1 MKELGV
7 TNHKDINQKLS
18 NEDAYK
24 RARPTHVTLIV
35 QTQEGLK
42 NLFKIVSASLVKY
55 YYRTPRIPRSLLN
68 EYREGILVGT
78 ACDEGELFTAV
89 MQRDQSEVEKIAKY
103 YDFIEVQP
111 PKLYQDLIDR
121 ELIRDTET
129 LYEIYERILKAEK
142 VQVFQ

>member
-7 TNHKDINQKLS
+7 TNHKDINKSYQMKMPI
-18 NEDAYK
+18 N
-24 RARPTHVTLIV
+24 ARPTHVTLIV
-35 QTQEGLK
+35 QNQDGLK

-89 MQRDQSEVEKIAKY
+89 MQRDQSEVEK
-103 YDFIEVQP
+103 
-111 PKLYQDLIDR
+111 
-121 ELIRDTET
+121 
-129 LYEIYERILKAEK
+129 
-142 VQVFQ
+142 

>member
-1 MKELGV
+1 MILRLRLISSLRWFKEMKELGV

-68 EYREGILVGT
+68 EYREGILVGAT
-78 ACDEGELFTAV
+78 CDEGELFTLCNA
-89 MQRDQSEVEKIAKY
+89 
-103 YDFIEVQP
+103 
-111 PKLYQDLIDR
+111 
-121 ELIRDTET
+121 
-129 LYEIYERILKAEK
+129 ERPIGS
-142 VQVFQ
+142 

>member
-7 TNHKDINQKLS
+7 TNHKDINQNCLMKMHI
-18 NEDAYK
+18 NV
-24 RARPTHVTLIV
+24 RPTHVTLIV

-89 MQRDQSEVEKIAKY
+89 MQR
-103 YDFIEVQP
+103 P
-111 PKLYQDLIDR
+111 NRKLKNR
-121 ELIRDTET
+121 
-129 LYEIYERILKAEK
+129 
-142 VQVFQ
+142 